1 MTGSK
6 QELLQEAWLGGRVGT
21 MSAQTQARAWALR
34 EAWKDEHGD
43 KTYGMLTHIASKVYT
58 ITPPRAKKEH
68 PATPALL
75 QLFQKIDKDPA
86 WFPGKSEQVQ
96 HGPAPAINGTNQGII
111 ARSAMN
117 LKESGKEPT
126 YSLVVAHNPKAA
138 QNPETNRA
146 ASPKTIYK
154 LLKKRCYDDPSDPDD
169 TWSHDYRYAKC
180 ALTDAAIAKRFKWAS
195 EAPQQLHQP
204 EWCRNKLIW
213 TDICNSILARSEN
226 MHKEQAIARKGK
238 KGWGSKKT
246 KKKSKNLIGDKAKL
260 KQKSWGTIKVWWA
273 PILCRGKLHIEV
285 MGEEFPGENA
295 DGAAVLVGHVRK
307 VVNIRFQGADKP
319 KTLFV
324 DRGQGFY
331 DKVTGKITHQFKIAL
346 QENSLKAF
354 YGDDASA
361 QPGKMQEVLLH
372 ETAVSWIRYR
382 ESQTRPKE
390 PWLETVLQF
399 TTRMQGIARDI
410 NSKLKVENLCRALP
424 KRLRQLKEERGDRI
438 NQYSACLRTKLRK
451 KREKRN

>member
-1 MTGSK
+1 MSK
-6 QELLQEAWLGGRVGT
+6 QQVLKEAWLGGREGM
-21 MSAQTQARAWALR
+21 MSGQTQAKAWALR
-34 EAWKDEHGD
+34 EAWQDEHGE
-43 KTYGMLTHIASKVYT
+43 KTYGMLTHIASKLYT
-58 ITPPRAKKEH
+58 ITPARKKKEH
-68 PATPALL
+68 PTPSALS
-75 QLFQKIDKDPA
+75 QLFDKIDNDKE
-86 WFPGKSEQVQ
+86 WFPGKNYGAKF
-96 HGPAPAINGTNQGII
+96 GPDPAINGTNQAII

-117 LKESGKEPT
+117 MKDNDDPVTYPT
-126 YSLVVAHNPKAA
+126 IVAHNPKASL
-138 QNPETNRA
+138 NPDTGR
-146 ASPKTIYK
+146 PVHKTQIYK
-154 LLKKRCYDDPSDPDD
+154 LLKKRCHDDPNGPED
-169 TWSHDYRYAKC
+169 TWSHDYRNSKK
-180 ALTDAAIAKRFKWAS
+180 ALTEKMMAERLKWAEELEGS
-195 EAPQQLHQP
+195 ILKP
-204 EWCRNKLIW
+204 EWCYQHLIW
-213 TDICNSILARSEN
+213 TDICNTILPRTEE
-226 MHKEQAIARKGK
+226 MHKKQVIARKGR

-331 DKVTGKITHQFKIAL
+331 DKVTGKITHQFKTAL

-390 PWLETVLQF
+390 PWLETVPQF

-451 KREKRN
+451 KREKQN